1 MSPITTILPCPNCRR
16 RLRVPT
22 DRGELILTCPA
33 CRARWDWSP
42 GRDDV
47 LFIDDDPSRIRDPE
61 LARALRIY
69 EAFEREWAESR
80 ARAST
85 NLQASDLWDEWL
97 DGPRPGGFP
106 R

>member
-1 MSPITTILPCPNCRR
+1 MNPITRILPCPNCRR

-47 LFIDDDPSRIRDPE
+47 LFIDEDTSRIRDPE

-80 ARAST
+80 DPAAT
-85 NLQASDLWDEWL
+85 NSQASDLWDEWL

>member
-1 MSPITTILPCPNCRR
+1 MDSGTTILPCPDCRQ

-22 DRGELILTCPA
+22 DRGELILTCLV

-42 GRDDV
+42 RQGDV
-47 LFIDDDPSRIRDPE
+47 LFIDDDPSRSHDPE

-69 EAFEREWAESR
+69 EQFEREWARSR
-80 ARAST
+80 AANS
-85 NLQASDLWDEWL
+85 QASDLWDDWL